1 MPGYFYASRRIA
13 PQGPIEFGHR
23 FIVEILRSIVMRI
36 ILITLVATGLLLGSG
51 GYSIAYAD
59 DDDRAIAQLKKKG

>member
-1 MPGYFYASRRIA
+1 
-13 PQGPIEFGHR
+13 
-23 FIVEILRSIVMRI
+23 MRI

>member
-1 MPGYFYASRRIA
+1 
-13 PQGPIEFGHR
+13 
-23 FIVEILRSIVMRI
+23 MRI

-59 DDDRAIAQLKKKG
+59 DDRAIAQLKKKG